1 MAVYASNQKGFPTMV
16 QRSLSTNLSK
26 NTALFHAL
34 LPLDDS
40 FDLITRD
47 LKLGNTP
54 AYWIG
59 VNGFCKTEI
68 LQQIFSDL
76 QDPLYTL
83 DSEIRDLP
91 RYVQSKLGYAQV
103 SLTSSIDTILQNILS
118 GPSVL
123 LVEGFAQAVIID
135 VRTYPVRS
143 ISEPDTERITRGAR
157 DGFVETLLFN
167 TNLIRRRVRSP
178 KLTFSICS
186 LGAES
191 RTDVAIAYLADQV
204 NEELLDTL
212 KKKLSQLQITSLT
225 MGSKSLEELLIK
237 KRWWNPLPSIQLTE
251 RPDVACSYLCEGHS
265 AHRGQ
270 LPCRSAAS
278 RYDLPVYPESGGLLQ
293 QSSDRNLFPHDTLPV
308 HSGQPPTPSGIFTS
322 LRLLSRD
329 YCLAAAHTRQRSVTL
344 PPFFLCAGGGVPAG
358 SFQVFSGTQLQP
370 RLRCSVHC
378 RRTIN
383 R

>member
-1 MAVYASNQKGFPTMV
+1 MV

-34 LPLDDS
+34 LPLDYS

-123 LVEGFAQAVIID
+123 LVEGFASMSVPI
-135 VRTYPVRS
+135 
-143 ISEPDTERITRGAR
+143 
-157 DGFVETLLFN
+157 L
-167 TNLIRRRVRSP
+167 
-178 KLTFSICS
+178 
-186 LGAES
+186 
-191 RTDVAIAYLADQV
+191 
-204 NEELLDTL
+204 
-212 KKKLSQLQITSLT
+212 
-225 MGSKSLEELLIK
+225 
-237 KRWWNPLPSIQLTE
+237 
-251 RPDVACSYLCEGHS
+251 
-265 AHRGQ
+265 
-270 LPCRSAAS
+270 SAAFPNLTPNGS
-278 RYDLPVYPESGGLLQ
+278 PV
-293 QSSDRNLFPHDTLPV
+293 
-308 HSGQPPTPSGIFTS
+308 
-322 LRLLSRD
+322 
-329 YCLAAAHTRQRSVTL
+329 
-344 PPFFLCAGGGVPAG
+344 VP
-358 SFQVFSGTQLQP
+358 GTVLW
-370 RLRCSVHC
+370 RRCCS
-378 RRTIN
+378 IPI
-383 R
+383 

>member
-1 MAVYASNQKGFPTMV
+1 MQA
-16 QRSLSTNLSK
+16 
-26 NTALFHAL
+26 
-34 LPLDDS
+34 
-40 FDLITRD
+40 
-47 LKLGNTP
+47 
-54 AYWIG
+54 
-59 VNGFCKTEI
+59 
-68 LQQIFSDL
+68 
-76 QDPLYTL
+76 PLYTL

-237 KRWWNPLPSIQLTE
+237 N
-251 RPDVACSYLCEGHS
+251 
-265 AHRGQ
+265 
-270 LPCRSAAS
+270 
-278 RYDLPVYPESGGLLQ
+278 
-293 QSSDRNLFPHDTLPV
+293 
-308 HSGQPPTPSGIFTS
+308 
-322 LRLLSRD
+322 
-329 YCLAAAHTRQRSVTL
+329 
-344 PPFFLCAGGGVPAG
+344 AGGILCPV
-358 SFQVFSGTQLQP
+358 SS
-370 RLRCSVHC
+370 
-378 RRTIN
+378 
-383 R
+383 

>member
-1 MAVYASNQKGFPTMV
+1 MV

-83 DSEIRDLP
+83 DSEIRISLAMCRANWVCPGVTDFLY
-91 RYVQSKLGYAQV
+91 RYDSAKYSQW
-103 SLTSSIDTILQNILS
+103 
-118 GPSVL
+118 PSVL

-186 LGAES
+186 LGAE
-191 RTDVAIAYLADQV
+191 
-204 NEELLDTL
+204 
-212 KKKLSQLQITSLT
+212 
-225 MGSKSLEELLIK
+225 
-237 KRWWNPLPSIQLTE
+237 
-251 RPDVACSYLCEGHS
+251 
-265 AHRGQ
+265 
-270 LPCRSAAS
+270 AA
-278 RYDLPVYPESGGLLQ
+278 RM
-293 QSSDRNLFPHDTLPV
+293 
-308 HSGQPPTPSGIFTS
+308 
-322 LRLLSRD
+322 
-329 YCLAAAHTRQRSVTL
+329 
-344 PPFFLCAGGGVPAG
+344 
-358 SFQVFSGTQLQP
+358 
-370 RLRCSVHC
+370 
-378 RRTIN
+378 
-383 R
+383 

>member
-1 MAVYASNQKGFPTMV
+1 MV

-167 TNLIRRRVRSP
+167 TNLIRLTAKLQQVLHRENSIFCNGSQTCADKIPAHTGSIRVH
-178 KLTFSICS
+178 
-186 LGAES
+186 
-191 RTDVAIAYLADQV
+191 
-204 NEELLDTL
+204 
-212 KKKLSQLQITSLT
+212 ITAHFVLV
-225 MGSKSLEELLIK
+225 LLIGMLI
-237 KRWWNPLPSIQLTE
+237 P
-251 RPDVACSYLCEGHS
+251 A
-265 AHRGQ
+265 
-270 LPCRSAAS
+270 
-278 RYDLPVYPESGGLLQ
+278 
-293 QSSDRNLFPHDTLPV
+293 
-308 HSGQPPTPSGIFTS
+308 
-322 LRLLSRD
+322 
-329 YCLAAAHTRQRSVTL
+329 
-344 PPFFLCAGGGVPAG
+344 AG
-358 SFQVFSGTQLQP
+358 SVVVVSSGVTDTVTGAQLMRQEGTFAGSIKSK
-370 RLRCSVHC
+370 LQDLHTWKTKGVAELFHFWCNDAQIFC
-378 RRTIN
+378 LQ
-383 R
+383 

>member
-1 MAVYASNQKGFPTMV
+1 MV

-76 QDPLYTL
+76 QAPLYTL

-204 NEELLDTL
+204 NEELLDTY
-212 KKKLSQLQITSLT
+212 KI
-225 MGSKSLEELLIK
+225 
-237 KRWWNPLPSIQLTE
+237 
-251 RPDVACSYLCEGHS
+251 
-265 AHRGQ
+265 
-270 LPCRSAAS
+270 
-278 RYDLPVYPESGGLLQ
+278 
-293 QSSDRNLFPHDTLPV
+293 
-308 HSGQPPTPSGIFTS
+308 
-322 LRLLSRD
+322 
-329 YCLAAAHTRQRSVTL
+329 
-344 PPFFLCAGGGVPAG
+344 
-358 SFQVFSGTQLQP
+358 
-370 RLRCSVHC
+370 
-378 RRTIN
+378 
-383 R
+383 

>member
-1 MAVYASNQKGFPTMV
+1 MV

-225 MGSKSLEELLIK
+225 MGSKSLEDWKAAVEKQLEEIK
-237 KRWWNPLPSIQLTE
+237 
-251 RPDVACSYLCEGHS
+251 
-265 AHRGQ
+265 
-270 LPCRSAAS
+270 
-278 RYDLPVYPESGGLLQ
+278 
-293 QSSDRNLFPHDTLPV
+293 
-308 HSGQPPTPSGIFTS
+308 
-322 LRLLSRD
+322 
-329 YCLAAAHTRQRSVTL
+329 
-344 PPFFLCAGGGVPAG
+344 AGK
-358 SFQVFSGTQLQP
+358 
-370 RLRCSVHC
+370 
-378 RRTIN
+378 
-383 R
+383 

>member
-1 MAVYASNQKGFPTMV
+1 MV

-135 VRTYPVRS
+135 VRTILSAAFPNLTPNGSPWCPGRFCGDVVVQYQSDPPEGAF
-143 ISEPDTERITRGAR
+143 SETDI
-157 DGFVETLLFN
+157 LYLFSGC
-167 TNLIRRRVRSP
+167 RKP
-178 KLTFSICS
+178 H
-186 LGAES
+186 G
-191 RTDVAIAYLADQV
+191 
-204 NEELLDTL
+204 
-212 KKKLSQLQITSLT
+212 
-225 MGSKSLEELLIK
+225 
-237 KRWWNPLPSIQLTE
+237 
-251 RPDVACSYLCEGHS
+251 CSYRL
-265 AHRGQ
+265 
-270 LPCRSAAS
+270 
-278 RYDLPVYPESGGLLQ
+278 SGG
-293 QSSDRNLFPHDTLPV
+293 
-308 HSGQPPTPSGIFTS
+308 SGQ
-322 LRLLSRD
+322 
-329 YCLAAAHTRQRSVTL
+329 
-344 PPFFLCAGGGVPAG
+344 
-358 SFQVFSGTQLQP
+358 
-370 RLRCSVHC
+370 
-378 RRTIN
+378 
-383 R
+383 

>member
-1 MAVYASNQKGFPTMV
+1 MV

-68 LQQIFSDL
+68 LHKFFPTCRTPSIHWIPNPGSPSLCAEQTGVCPGVTDFLYRYDSAKYSQW
-76 QDPLYTL
+76 PLCPSGRRFCTG
-83 DSEIRDLP
+83 RDHRCP
-91 RYVQSKLGYAQV
+91 Y
-103 SLTSSIDTILQNILS
+103 LS
-118 GPSVL
+118 CPQH
-123 LVEGFAQAVIID
+123 FQ
-135 VRTYPVRS
+135 
-143 ISEPDTERITRGAR
+143 PDTERITRGAR

-237 KRWWNPLPSIQLTE
+237 KRW
-251 RPDVACSYLCEGHS
+251 
-265 AHRGQ
+265 
-270 LPCRSAAS
+270 
-278 RYDLPVYPESGGLLQ
+278 
-293 QSSDRNLFPHDTLPV
+293 
-308 HSGQPPTPSGIFTS
+308 
-322 LRLLSRD
+322 
-329 YCLAAAHTRQRSVTL
+329 
-344 PPFFLCAGGGVPAG
+344 
-358 SFQVFSGTQLQP
+358 
-370 RLRCSVHC
+370 
-378 RRTIN
+378 
-383 R
+383 

>member
-1 MAVYASNQKGFPTMV
+1 MV

-123 LVEGFAQAVIID
+123 LVEGFAQAVPI
-135 VRTYPVRS
+135 
-143 ISEPDTERITRGAR
+143 
-157 DGFVETLLFN
+157 L
-167 TNLIRRRVRSP
+167 
-178 KLTFSICS
+178 
-186 LGAES
+186 
-191 RTDVAIAYLADQV
+191 
-204 NEELLDTL
+204 
-212 KKKLSQLQITSLT
+212 
-225 MGSKSLEELLIK
+225 
-237 KRWWNPLPSIQLTE
+237 
-251 RPDVACSYLCEGHS
+251 
-265 AHRGQ
+265 
-270 LPCRSAAS
+270 SAAFPNLTPNGS
-278 RYDLPVYPESGGLLQ
+278 PV
-293 QSSDRNLFPHDTLPV
+293 
-308 HSGQPPTPSGIFTS
+308 
-322 LRLLSRD
+322 
-329 YCLAAAHTRQRSVTL
+329 
-344 PPFFLCAGGGVPAG
+344 VP
-358 SFQVFSGTQLQP
+358 GTVLW
-370 RLRCSVHC
+370 RRCCS
-378 RRTIN
+378 IPI
-383 R
+383 

>member
-1 MAVYASNQKGFPTMV
+1 MV

-76 QDPLYTL
+76 QAPLYTL

-143 ISEPDTERITRGAR
+143 ISEPDTERITRGAGR
-157 DGFVETLLFN
+157 FCGDVVVQYQSDPPEGAFSETDILYLFSGC
-167 TNLIRRRVRSP
+167 RKP
-178 KLTFSICS
+178 H
-186 LGAES
+186 G
-191 RTDVAIAYLADQV
+191 
-204 NEELLDTL
+204 
-212 KKKLSQLQITSLT
+212 
-225 MGSKSLEELLIK
+225 
-237 KRWWNPLPSIQLTE
+237 
-251 RPDVACSYLCEGHS
+251 CSYRL
-265 AHRGQ
+265 
-270 LPCRSAAS
+270 
-278 RYDLPVYPESGGLLQ
+278 SGG
-293 QSSDRNLFPHDTLPV
+293 
-308 HSGQPPTPSGIFTS
+308 SGQ
-322 LRLLSRD
+322 
-329 YCLAAAHTRQRSVTL
+329 
-344 PPFFLCAGGGVPAG
+344 
-358 SFQVFSGTQLQP
+358 
-370 RLRCSVHC
+370 
-378 RRTIN
+378 
-383 R
+383 